1 MSGNNSNN
9 SDKRMDAFFSAICAG
24 AAIGLGATAYLCVGG
39 VIGAFLFATGL
50 FIIVEKHLQLFTGR
64 MCRILLDDVETLDT
78 LPYVF
83 IGNMVGA
90 IVMGYLI
97 RSCHIETSVNAIV
110 AAKEE
115 MFRTSWMAILWR
127 GILCNICIYLAT
139 RGYRAI
145 QSGIGRYI
153 ALFLG
158 VAVFVLIGAD
168 HCVADMFYAALSTNT
183 TIDMFFVVLLAAIG
197 NCIGGTMCELF
208 SLWVEED

>member
-1 MSGNNSNN
+1 MSRNNWNISN
-9 SDKRMDAFFSAICAG
+9 KFEEAFFSAICAG

-64 MCRILLDDVETLDT
+64 MCRILLDDVETLVT

-83 IGNMVGA
+83 VGNMIGA

-97 RSCHIETSVNAIV
+97 RFCHIETNVNAIV

-115 MFRTSWMAILWR
+115 VFRTSGPVIIWR

-168 HCVADMFYAALSTNT
+168 HCVADIFYAALSTNT
-183 TIDMFFVVLLAAIG
+183 TIDMLWVILLAAFG
-197 NCIGGTMCELF
+197 NCVGGTMCELF

>member
-1 MSGNNSNN
+1 MICNNSNN
-9 SDKRMDAFFSAICAG
+9 SDKYMNAFFSAICAG

-39 VIGAFLFATGL
+39 VIGALLFATGL

-64 MCRILLDDVETLDT
+64 MCRILLDDAETLDT
-78 LPYVF
+78 LSYVF
-83 IGNMVGA
+83 VGNMVGA
-90 IVMGYLI
+90 IVMGYFI

-115 MFRTSWMAILWR
+115 MFRTSWAAILLR

-183 TIDMFFVVLLAAIG
+183 TIDMLWVILLAAFG

>member
-1 MSGNNSNN
+1 MSRNNWNISN
-9 SDKRMDAFFSAICAG
+9 KFEEAFFSSICAG

-64 MCRILLDDVETLDT
+64 MCRILLDDVETLVT

-83 IGNMVGA
+83 VGNMIGA

-97 RSCHIETSVNAIV
+97 RFCHIETSVNAIV

-115 MFRTSWMAILWR
+115 MFRTSWAAILCR

-183 TIDMFFVVLLAAIG
+183 TIDMFLVVLLAAVG
-197 NCIGGTMCELF
+197 NCIGGTMCEMF

>member
-1 MSGNNSNN
+1 MSRNNWKISN
-9 SDKRMDAFFSAICAG
+9 RFEEAFFSAICAG

-64 MCRILLDDVETLDT
+64 MCRILLDDDETLAT

-83 IGNMVGA
+83 VGNMIGA

-97 RSCHIETSVNAIV
+97 RFCHIETNVNAIV

-115 MFRTSWMAILWR
+115 MFRTSGPVILWR

-158 VAVFVLIGAD
+158 VAVFVLAGAD

-183 TIDMFFVVLLAAIG
+183 TIDMLWVILLAAFG

>member
-1 MSGNNSNN
+1 MSGNNWKISN
-9 SDKRMDAFFSAICAG
+9 KLEEAFFSAICAG

-64 MCRILLDDVETLDT
+64 MCRVLLDDDEVLAT

-83 IGNMVGA
+83 VGNMIGA

-97 RSCHIETSVNAIV
+97 RFCHIETSVNAIV

-115 MFRTSWMAILWR
+115 MFRTSGPVILWR

-183 TIDMFFVVLLAAIG
+183 TIDMFFVVLIAAVG
-197 NCIGGTMCELF
+197 NCIGGTMCEVF

>member
-9 SDKRMDAFFSAICAG
+9 SDKYMNAFFSAICAG

-50 FIIVEKHLQLFTGR
+50 LIIVEKHLQLFTGR
-64 MCRILLDDVETLDT
+64 MCRILLDDVETLGT

-83 IGNMVGA
+83 VGNMVGA
-90 IVMGYLI
+90 IFMGYLI
-97 RSCHIETSVNAIV
+97 RFCHIETSVNAIV

-115 MFRTSWMAILWR
+115 IFRTSGPVILWR

-153 ALFLG
+153 ALLLG

-183 TIDMFFVVLLAAIG
+183 TIDMLWVILLAAFG